1 MQNETLPHYIILL
14 YICNFL

>member
-14 YICNFL
+14 YICIFL